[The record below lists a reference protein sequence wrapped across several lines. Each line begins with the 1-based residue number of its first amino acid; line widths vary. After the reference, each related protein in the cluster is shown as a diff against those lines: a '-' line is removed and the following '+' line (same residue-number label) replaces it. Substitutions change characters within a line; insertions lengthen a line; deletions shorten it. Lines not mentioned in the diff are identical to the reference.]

1 MKAKKIRPKRLTFS
15 ALEKKLDKEFSFYVR
30 RKDCDDG
37 GTTSCV
43 TCGEL
48 YFWRELDC
56 GHYIKRQHRSTR
68 WDERNC
74 KPQCRRDN
82 HFMGGRQDDFARA
95 IIKEYG
101 IETHEELM
109 QLKYQT
115 KKHSRIEIEEMIEK
129 YQELNRELDKRLPR
143 KD

>member
-15 ALEKKLDKEFSFYVR
+15 ALEKKLDKEFSYYIR
-30 RKDCDDG
+30 RKDANENGDVGCI
-37 GTTSCV
+37 
-43 TCGEL
+43 TCGLAFHWKEV
-48 YFWRELDC
+48 DC
-56 GHYIKRQHRSTR
+56 GHFIKRQHRSTR

-74 KPQCRRDN
+74 STQCRRDN
-82 HFMGGRQDDFARA
+82 HFMGGRQDDFAKA
-95 IIKEYG
+95 IMERYGKEVF
-101 IETHEELM
+101 EELM

-143 KD
+143 KE